1 MNSLVKKSTILA
13 AVVGLSLFSTPLFAG
28 MAMPAQPKNGQQQPA
43 LNPEDTKL
51 LEEVEQQINGYVAS
65 LPPDEQKKF
74 WADVDELT
82 KVMSTMS
89 EDELV
94 KFMEDVFTE
103 EAAQQKPLAPEVPI
117 TAPAKEIKIEEK
129 PVLPVDKQQAALYL
143 IDNLLKHI
151 GNFLRKAQ
159 TMVDL
164 PAKVISW
171 TKEGKLKNWPSTLT
185 WDIFKGYV
193 DELNQ
198 KLNKL
203 KDRDPKTNK
212 YKYLDDF
219 IKDEALYNNLSKIS
233 TSLAKY
239 EPMIEVSS
247 FGIDKMTTQSRESAR
262 SVLMSLQEAYSVL
275 GIPAAL
281 DKIFEKFEPTA
292 KKLKESEELTQK
304 QALEASKRPGA
315 RAPMTVGGTSRDRD
329 TRGGKEYDYKA
340 DQGGRYTPNYDYYDK
355 RSDKADDSTDKK
367 KVEGPT
373 SAGGGKDA
381 GKENAKPGDKTPEK
395 PKEEKEQKAIENAV
409 DNLEKALDGF
419 LTIVEGNKNLLEF
432 PEHMRKDGNDD
443 KVDAT
448 IHDSFKSAK
457 SAINEAK
464 AQIARIK
471 RRLPSEKVSPAQKK
485 EFITLIKQEYKEQKT
500 WLDRIANG
508 IEDTK
513 KSLDS
518 FGITKAKTTGKDKKY
533 AYFGVGKDELLKE
546 ANAIADADKKS
557 ERLKEINDI
566 NPVNLS
572 ELSNSIRELHK
583 MITELQ

>member
-28 MAMPAQPKNGQQQPA
+28 MAMPAQPKNGQQAP
-43 LNPEDTKL
+43 LNSEDAKL

-103 EAAQQKPLAPEVPI
+103 EAAQQKPIAPEAPLAPV
-117 TAPAKEIKIEEK
+117 KEIKIEEK

-164 PAKVISW
+164 PAKVIAW

-185 WDIFKGYV
+185 WDVFKGYV

-247 FGIDKMTTQSRESAR
+247 FGIDKMTTSSRESAR
-262 SVLMSLQEAYSVL
+262 TVLMSLQEAYSVL

-281 DKIFEKFEPTA
+281 DKIFEKYEPTA

-315 RAPMTVGGTSRDRD
+315 RAPMTVGGTSRERD
-329 TRGGKEYDYKA
+329 TRGGRDYDYKA

-355 RSDKADDSTDKK
+355 RSDKADESTDKK

-381 GKENAKPGDKTPEK
+381 AGKDAGKKDEKAPEK
-395 PKEEKEQKAIENAV
+395 PKEEKEQKAIENAIG
-409 DNLEKALDGF
+409 EFESSLDKF
-419 LTIVEGNKNLLEF
+419 LDVVESNKNLLDF
-432 PEHMRKDGNDD
+432 SDHMRNDTA
-443 KVDAT
+443 VDNSIAG
-448 IHDSFKSAK
+448 SFQSAKEAISKAK
-457 SAINEAK
+457 SAIS
-464 AQIARIK
+464 RIE
-471 RRLPSEKVSPAQKK
+471 RRLPSDKVTPSQKK
-485 EFITLIKQEYKEQKT
+485 EFVSLIKQAHKDQKT

-508 IEDTK
+508 IESVQKT
-513 KSLDS
+513 L
-518 FGITKAKTTGKDKKY
+518 GNIEVKAPTNGKYKRY
-533 AYFGVGKDELLKE
+533 AYFFDPGNDELIK
-546 ANAIADADKKS
+546 AADALPAGPAKDAEQKKIS
-557 ERLKEINDI
+557 AIT
-566 NPVNLS
+566 PVNLK
-572 ELSNSIRELHK
+572 ELSDSIRDLHK
-583 MITELQ
+583 KITELK